1 MSSTRKDKRAHFGEE
16 ESEKQQ
22 RHVGP
27 KSRQEVE
34 SVMRQLDKDLR
45 ESIKHVRSLI
55 DGLSFFPEA
64 QRVGKCTEVETH
76 LHAVEEIHR
85 DFIFK
90 LRFEFY
96 GSDQDEESFWK
107 NRWEVHK
114 KSIASLQESF
124 DLEIRKLRTVSFS
137 RATTSDVRPPQD
149 EPSSLQSLTPYTG
162 YGTSMGA
169 TPPQQPPL
177 SSADTDLRQYGTS
190 KKCCTL
196 Q

>member
-1 MSSTRKDKRAHFGEE
+1 MFLGTYTHTHTHTHTHLHPYSAHRCTHTHTDTDTDIHTHVCRQTWYTHWTRSPPFHA
-16 ESEKQQ
+16 
-22 RHVGP
+22 
-27 KSRQEVE
+27 
-34 SVMRQLDKDLR
+34 SVSVLVTVCGFQ
-45 ESIKHVRSLI
+45 
-55 DGLSFFPEA
+55 
-64 QRVGKCTEVETH
+64 KCTEVETH

-137 RATTSDVRPPQD
+137 RDCVRA
-149 EPSSLQSLTPYTG
+149 SHLLAFQS
-162 YGTSMGA
+162 
-169 TPPQQPPL
+169 
-177 SSADTDLRQYGTS
+177 
-190 KKCCTL
+190 
-196 Q
+196 